1 MTSQWH
7 CPVPSA
13 QFPDTIVFYHSQVR
27 AHYTLFLDDCTLIES
42 SRDNEGEPFEFVTG
56 IGQHSSWSWSSSSP
70 ANWSLIGSQRNK
82 SSGMTL
88 SSAVTSPGDLGPAYV
103 FILFFITIV
112 FIIIDHQKLSWG
124 WQSYSYDQAKK
135 LRARRCYV
143 NILTRSEIMMKS
155 HWVIV
160 KDLFPGQ
167 VIQGW
172 EVAIPQLSLGQ
183 RAAVTLSPGYIC
195 STMWFNMTQFGN
207 FSPQTWPMAKLVQ
220 AMVWSPQTQL
230 LYLTLK
236 LSTFSSCD
244 KNDQTL
250 QFFVF
255 FVKNSLFHNLRVGF
269 ERSPSSPLRQA
280 CLGSSSTASLHS
292 SCMWTWSQTK
302 LSQHQLFQN
311 VTPSIS

>member
-1 MTSQWH
+1 MAL
-7 CPVPSA
+7 PSA
-13 QFPDTIVFYHSQVR
+13 QCTVPRYNCFLSLSGSSPLYPLLGRLHSDRELEGQRRR
-27 AHYTLFLDDCTLIES
+27 AVWICHRNRS
-42 SRDNEGEPFEFVTG
+42 A
-56 IGQHSSWSWSSSSP
+56 SSWSWSSTSSSP

-88 SSAVTSPGDLGPAYV
+88 SSAVTSPGDLGPAYI

-112 FIIIDHQKLSWG
+112 FFIIDHQKLSWG

-183 RAAVTLSPGYIC
+183 RAAVTLSPGYIF

-311 VTPSIS
+311 VTPCIS